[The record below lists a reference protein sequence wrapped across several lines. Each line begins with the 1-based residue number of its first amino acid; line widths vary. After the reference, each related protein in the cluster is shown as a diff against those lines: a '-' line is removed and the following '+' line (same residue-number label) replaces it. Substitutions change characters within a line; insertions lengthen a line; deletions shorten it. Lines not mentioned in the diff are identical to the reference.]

1 MCRHGL
7 IESFVI
13 NQAISFIQTVNKTWI
28 YSKTLGENSVKFYQ
42 KQEIEVECLS

>member
-7 IESFVI
+7 IKSFVI
-13 NQAISFIQTVNKTWI
+13 DHAICFIQTVNKTWI
-28 YSKTLGENSVKFYQ
+28 YSKISGENSVKFYQ